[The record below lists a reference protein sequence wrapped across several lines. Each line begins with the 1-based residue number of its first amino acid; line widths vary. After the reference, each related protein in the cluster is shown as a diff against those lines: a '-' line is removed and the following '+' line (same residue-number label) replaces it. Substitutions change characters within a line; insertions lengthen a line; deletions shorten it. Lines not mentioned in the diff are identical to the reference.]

1 MSLIGKYYTI
11 PANTELF
18 CIEVQENIRFSKDI
32 IVEITNT
39 CVPNIDLMFVKRK
52 QLLFNMIGFIP
63 CLIDAG
69 GKFTYSIAK
78 LGPEYF
84 VPEPNIPVIRYK
96 NEII

>member
-39 CVPNIDLMFVKRK
+39 CVPNIDLIFVKRK
-52 QLLFNMIGFIP
+52 QLLFNIIGFIP

-69 GKFTYSIAK
+69 GKFAYNISK
-78 LGPEYF
+78 LGDEYI
-84 VPEPNIPVIRYK
+84 VTS
-96 NEII
+96 